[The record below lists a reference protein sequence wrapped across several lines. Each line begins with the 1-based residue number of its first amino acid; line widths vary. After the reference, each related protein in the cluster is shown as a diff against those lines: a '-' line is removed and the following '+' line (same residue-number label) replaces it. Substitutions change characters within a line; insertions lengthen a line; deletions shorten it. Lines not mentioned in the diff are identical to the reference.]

1 MRLTP
6 RSSAIVA
13 LQTVLILAS
22 WIFAWLL
29 RFDFVLP
36 NYVLLLLCL
45 PVLLIFR
52 LVSMALFNLLD
63 GYWRY
68 TSARDIEDLVMS
80 VAVGTAGF
88 VVVIRYALALKALPI
103 SIYILE
109 AVLTTALLSTARL
122 LCRRH
127 LARTAKRRRGDSGK
141 RVLVVGAGD
150 AAESLIRQLARGG
163 YAPVGCVDD
172 NPEKANYTVHGV
184 PVLGTT
190 NQICELVIA
199 HWIDEI
205 LIAIPSATSSQMR
218 QIVEQCKQ
226 SKLHY
231 RTVPGLMELV
241 AGKSTLQQLREVTLE
256 DLLGR
261 DPVQMNLDAVRN
273 QIENKVVLVT
283 GAAGSIGSELC
294 RQVLGYSPASLICL
308 DQAETPLFYLKQG
321 FADHPLAARVVYCL
335 ADVGNTE
342 SMRSIL
348 LQQGV
353 QIIFHAAAY
362 KHVPLVEEN
371 LCEAL
376 KNNVFAL
383 MRLLDVASE
392 VGCARFVLISSDK
405 AVQPTSF
412 MGCTKRLGE
421 LIISARPSSRMTC
434 VSVRFGNVLG
444 SQGSVV
450 PILQEQIRT
459 TQIVT
464 ITHPDITRYFMTIPE
479 SVSLVLQAFI
489 VGEHGN
495 VLVLDMGEPIR
506 IVDLA
511 KTLIQLSGRLEDEIK
526 VVFTGLRPGEK
537 LYEELFYETEQPRP
551 TSQKKV
557 LCTVANSMNWST
569 LSQHLDELSRVAVA
583 GADASIR
590 AKVKE
595 IIPEYLQIAPTPA
608 PQIPTLHGS
617 DEPLSFPAITPA
629 ACVNAGD

>member
-1 MRLTP
+1 MRLTR

-13 LQTVLILAS
+13 LQIALILGS
-22 WIFAWLL
+22 WILAWLL

-36 NYVLLLLCL
+36 SYLLLFACF

-68 TSARDIEDLVMS
+68 TSARDIEDLVKS
-80 VAVGTAGF
+80 VALGTFGF
-88 VVVIRYALALKALPI
+88 VIVIRYALDLKALPI

-109 AVLTTALLSTARL
+109 AVLTTALLSGARL
-122 LCRRH
+122 VCRRQ
-127 LARTAKRRRGDSGK
+127 LGRTAKRRSGDSGK

-150 AAESLIRQLARGG
+150 SAESLIRQLARGG

-172 NPEKANYTVHGV
+172 NPAKASYAVHGV

-190 NQICELVIA
+190 DQICELVIA

-218 QIVEQCKQ
+218 HIVQRCKD

-231 RTVPGLMELV
+231 RTVPGLMDLV
-241 AGKSTLQQLREVTLE
+241 AGKTTLQQLREVTLE

-261 DPVQMNLDAVRN
+261 DPVEMNLEAVRN
-273 QIENKVVLVT
+273 QIENKVVMVT

-308 DQAETPLFYLKQG
+308 DQAETPLFYLQQG
-321 FADHPLAARVVYCL
+321 LANHASGARAVYRL
-335 ADVGNTE
+335 ADVGNTD

-348 LQQGV
+348 LQHGV
-353 QIIFHAAAY
+353 EIIFHAAAY

-371 LCEAL
+371 LSEAL

-383 MRLLDVASE
+383 IRLLDVASE
-392 VGCARFVLISSDK
+392 VGCERFVLISSDK

-421 LIISARPSSRMTC
+421 LIISARPSSGMRC

-459 TQIVT
+459 TQVVT
-464 ITHPDITRYFMTIPE
+464 VTHPDITRYFMTIPE
-479 SVSLVLQAFI
+479 AVSLVLQAFI

-506 IVDLA
+506 ILDLA
-511 KTLIQLSGRLEDEIK
+511 KTLIQLSGRSEDQIK
-526 VVFTGLRPGEK
+526 IVFTGLRPGEK
-537 LYEELFYETEQPRP
+537 LYEELFYESEEQLP

-557 LCTVANSMNWST
+557 LCTFANSMDWPT
-569 LSQHLDELSRVAVA
+569 LSRHLDELRRIAAV
-583 GADASIR
+583 GTETSIR

-595 IIPEYLQIAPTPA
+595 IIPEYLPFVSIAA
-608 PQIPTLHGS
+608 PRVLPPREVDTDLLIPVIIPTAFVS
-617 DEPLSFPAITPA
+617 T
-629 ACVNAGD
+629 GD